1 MPRPSL
7 GYRELSRVFPPWS
20 EQSTASRQRPAHQ
33 GHRGASWSP
42 ELLAAGTVPT
52 LGRLWDTA
60 VDTISQSAR
69 APRHAGM
76 SPQGQ
81 GPEEP
86 PPPPSSCLLHSSLLT
101 SSLPLPRE
109 RPLLPSEFP
118 QPPLSACPPE
128 TVSPR
133 HWHRPHPSCQGRLLP
148 GEPADP
154 HVFTQARGAGLTQT

>member
-1 MPRPSL
+1 MSSL
-7 GYRELSRVFPPWS
+7 PGLSRAQPPD
-20 EQSTASRQRPAHQ
+20 
-33 GHRGASWSP
+33 RGQPTRATGEHPGAPSCW
-42 ELLAAGTVPT
+42 LLAPSPRWAGF
-52 LGRLWDTA
+52 GIRLWTQS
-60 VDTISQSAR
+60 VSQLVPQDMQACHPKDKG
-69 APRHAGM
+69 PRN
-76 SPQGQ
+76 
-81 GPEEP
+81 